1 MAQLTEFVAPAHFL
15 LEYIEPVKQ
24 EPNKINI
31 PQNAPNV
38 HLKTAEFS
46 QAMQRYNSSTL
57 YTRLERMNSILVLSL
72 QATTLI
78 HVLQTYDGSSFITLL
93 SAFVIAYILT
103 DFVNGLIHMYMDN
116 NTAYTSIIG
125 PFVSSFHLHHTRI
138 QYTKRHPIKIY
149 FYESGTKFWLLAYLI
164 GLSAAQHL
172 LNLNYPLNLGL
183 VSIGILSSVAE
194 LSHYWCHNATRE
206 NKIISVLQKNRLLL
220 SKKHHVSHHRDDNTH
235 YAFLNGM
242 TDPLLNLISH
252 YFYEGYKNNADQHT
266 RAYIKG
272 TKTQDNSVLE

>member
-1 MAQLTEFVAPAHFL
+1 MEQSTEFVAPGHFL
-15 LEYIEPVKQ
+15 LEYIGVVKQ

-31 PQNAPNV
+31 PPNVPNV
-38 HLKTAEFS
+38 HLKTAEFN

-72 QATTLI
+72 QAAILI
-78 HVLQTYDGSSFITLL
+78 NVLQTYDGSSFITLL

-103 DFVNGLIHMYMDN
+103 DFVNGLMHMYMDN

-125 PFVSSFHLHHTRI
+125 PFVSSFHLHHSRI
-138 QYTKRHPIKIY
+138 QYTKRHPLKIY

-164 GLSAAQHL
+164 GVTTAQHL

-194 LSHYWCHNATRE
+194 LSHYWCHNATRK
-206 NKIISVLQKNRLLL
+206 NKIVSLLQKYRLLL
-220 SKKHHVSHHRDDNTH
+220 SKKHHATHHRDDNTH

-242 TDPLLNLISH
+242 TDPLLILISH
-252 YFYEGYKNNADQHT
+252 YFYAGYKNHADKHT
-266 RAYIKG
+266 RAYIKQ
-272 TKTQDNSVLE
+272 TKTQDHSLLE